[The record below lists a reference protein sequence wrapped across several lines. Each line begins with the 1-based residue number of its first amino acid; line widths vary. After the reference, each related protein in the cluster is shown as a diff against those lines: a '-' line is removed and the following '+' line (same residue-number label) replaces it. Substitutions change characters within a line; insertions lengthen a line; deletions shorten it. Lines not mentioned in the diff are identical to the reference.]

1 MTDPQFSPTDP
12 QFWPPLKALL
22 VHPDVENIYVNGTSP
37 VMVETRDG
45 RRIPAAELAPVSGPA
60 DPGEQGEPR

>member
-1 MTDPQFSPTDP
+1 MIDPQFSPTDP
-12 QFWPPLKALL
+12 QFGPALQAL
-22 VHPDVENIYVNGTSP
+22 IAHPDVENIFFNGTSP
-37 VMVETRDG
+37 VKVETRGG